1 MAPFSV
7 SATSLNQSIT
17 SVTLLI
23 TESVS
28 GFPASPISVSILVTR
43 VFKLPS
49 AFVARSAS
57 AAIFPNAVL
66 AVDASVAVPRRAADA
81 ISSSVTVT
89 TLSAETAT
97 FTWPSAFGVT
107 VVYFLSSSV
116 LILFDN
122 PVSASV
128 ARDASAAIFPNAVS
142 FVLSSSLVPRRSE
155 IAFSAPVA
163 RSVSFAIAPNT
174 VSVSLVS
181 SFVPTNVLRAS
192 ILSARTFNL
201 PSAETGI
208 SNVFTVLSVAI

>member
-1 MAPFSV
+1 MSPSGTW
-7 SATSLNQSIT
+7 SNHLIT

-23 TESVS
+23 TPSSS
-28 GFPASPISVSILVTR
+28 GLLASPISVSILVTR
-43 VFKLPS
+43 VFKPPS

-66 AVDASVAVPRRAADA
+66 AVDTSFAVPRRAADA

-89 TLSAETAT
+89 TLFSSTDT
-97 FTWPSAFGVT
+97 LTWPSVFEVT

-128 ARDASAAIFPNAVS
+128 ARDASAAILPNAVS
-142 FVLSSSLVPRRSE
+142 FVLSSFFVPRRSE
-155 IAFSAPVA
+155 IVFSALVA
-163 RSVSFAIAPNT
+163 RSTSFAILPNA
-174 VSVSLVS
+174 VSAVDTSVFLPTKVSTAVS
-181 SFVPTNVLRAS
+181 
-192 ILSARTFNL
+192 LSARL
-201 PSAETGI
+201 LSWAEAETGI